1 MHARSVKHGE
11 EPNCAKPSG
20 FVATAMA
27 ALGLSPR
34 AKEDQAEGSVRVHL
48 APLKTSTPQ
57 PKASLNPNQL
67 DEGWYA
73 GFLKPVMRPSLMLAV
88 KSQEPATA
96 VRTAGG
102 TEAPDKAEAAVARL
116 TEADRDTGPT
126 GDPEGQDA
134 SASGREN
141 EAMDISKDSNP
152 SIDYA
157 KQPAAA
163 EGDAST
169 PTKASGAAPA
179 EARGLEDAPAL
190 PQAAAAEPG
199 MGAGAAAAA
208 APAAVRP
215 SGKPRW
221 ERSER
226 AAQAAQLGGGA
237 TLPLSARDAAAQAR
251 RNSAL
256 VSELRQHL
264 ESSGPRPS
272 TYAVRPCVHCPSAVL
287 PLPA

>member
-1 MHARSVKHGE
+1 MKHGE

-20 FVATAMA
+20 FVASAMA

-88 KSQEPATA
+88 KSREPAMA

-116 TEADRDTGPT
+116 TEADDTGPT

-141 EAMDISKDSNP
+141 EAKNISKDSNP
-152 SIDYA
+152 SIEYA
-157 KQPAAA
+157 TQPAAA
-163 EGDAST
+163 EGGASA

-179 EARGLEDAPAL
+179 EAGGLEDAPAL
-190 PQAAAAEPG
+190 PQAAAAEPV
-199 MGAGAAAAA
+199 MGAGASAAA

-221 ERSER
+221 ERAER

-272 TYAVRPCVHCPSAVL
+272 TYAVRPCMQCPSAVL

>member
-1 MHARSVKHGE
+1 MKHGE
-11 EPNCAKPSG
+11 QPNCAKPSG

-27 ALGLSPR
+27 ALGLLPHS
-34 AKEDQAEGSVRVHL
+34 KEDQAEGSVRVHM
-48 APLKTSTPQ
+48 APLKTSTPR

-73 GFLKPVMRPSLMLAV
+73 GFLKPVMRPSVMSGV
-88 KSQEPATA
+88 KSREPGTA
-96 VRTAGG
+96 ARTAGG

-116 TEADRDTGPT
+116 TEADRDDR
-126 GDPEGQDA
+126 DPEGQDA
-134 SASGREN
+134 SASGRGDEI
-141 EAMDISKDSNP
+141 EVTSTGSHP
-152 SIDYA
+152 SIEYA
-157 KQPAAA
+157 LQPVAA
-163 EGDAST
+163 ERDASALT
-169 PTKASGAAPA
+169 EASGAAPA
-179 EARGLEDAPAL
+179 EAAMPEEAPAL

-208 APAAVRP
+208 PAAARP

-221 ERSER
+221 ERAER

-272 TYAVRPCVHCPSAVL
+272 TYAVRPCMHCPSAVL

>member
-1 MHARSVKHGE
+1 MHACSVKHGE
-11 EPNCAKPSG
+11 EPNCVKPSG

-34 AKEDQAEGSVRVHL
+34 SKEDQAEGSVRVQL

-73 GFLKPVMRPSLMLAV
+73 GFLKPVMRSSV
-88 KSQEPATA
+88 VSGISSREPATA

-116 TEADRDTGPT
+116 TEANRDAGPT
-126 GDPEGQDA
+126 GDFEGQDA
-134 SASGREN
+134 SAAGRGDKVE
-141 EAMDISKDSNP
+141 DISTGSHP
-152 SIDYA
+152 SIEYA
-157 KQPAAA
+157 SQPAAA
-163 EGDAST
+163 ERDASAHT
-169 PTKASGAAPA
+169 EASGAALA
-179 EARGLEDAPAL
+179 EARGLEEAPAL

-199 MGAGAAAAA
+199 ISAGAAAAA
-208 APAAVRP
+208 APAAARP
-215 SGKPRW
+215 SGKSRW
-221 ERSER
+221 ERAER

-237 TLPLSARDAAAQAR
+237 TLPLSAHDAAAQAR

-272 TYAVRPCVHCPSAVL
+272 TYAVRPCMHCPSAVL

>member
-1 MHARSVKHGE
+1 MHACSVKHGE
-11 EPNCAKPSG
+11 QPNCAKPSG

-34 AKEDQAEGSVRVHL
+34 SKEDLAEGSVRVHL
-48 APLKTSTPQ
+48 APLKTNTPQ
-57 PKASLNPNQL
+57 LKASLNPNQL

-73 GFLKPVMRPSLMLAV
+73 GFLKPVMRPSAMSGAT
-88 KSQEPATA
+88 SREPATA

-116 TEADRDTGPT
+116 TEADRDAGST
-126 GDPEGQDA
+126 GDPVGQDA

-141 EAMDISKDSNP
+141 DVEDVSKGSQP
-152 SIDYA
+152 SIEHA
-157 KQPAAA
+157 LQPAAA
-163 EGDAST
+163 ERDASA
-169 PTKASGAAPA
+169 PTEASGVAAA
-179 EARGLEDAPAL
+179 EARGLQEAPAL
-190 PQAAAAEPG
+190 PQTAAAELG
-199 MGAGAAAAA
+199 MGAGAAAAV
-208 APAAVRP
+208 PAAVRP

-221 ERSER
+221 ERAER

-272 TYAVRPCVHCPSAVL
+272 ACAVRPCMH
-287 PLPA
+287 

>member
-1 MHARSVKHGE
+1 MHACSVKHGE
-11 EPNCAKPSG
+11 EPKCAKPSG

-34 AKEDQAEGSVRVHL
+34 SKEGQAEGSVRVHL

-73 GFLKPVMRPSLMLAV
+73 GFLKPVMRPSVMSGV
-88 KSQEPATA
+88 KSREPAMA

-116 TEADRDTGPT
+116 AEADRDTGPT
-126 GDPEGQDA
+126 GDPEGQDT
-134 SASGREN
+134 SASGRVDE
-141 EAMDISKDSNP
+141 DISTGSHL
-152 SIDYA
+152 SVEYA
-157 KQPAAA
+157 LQPAAA
-163 EGDAST
+163 ERNASALT
-169 PTKASGAAPA
+169 ETSSAAPA
-179 EARGLEDAPAL
+179 EAAGPGEAPAL
-190 PQAAAAEPG
+190 SRAAAAEPG
-199 MGAGAAAAA
+199 MGAAAA

-221 ERSER
+221 ERAER
-226 AAQAAQLGGGA
+226 AAQIAQLGGGA

-272 TYAVRPCVHCPSAVL
+272 ASVVRPCMH
-287 PLPA
+287 